1 MDYNQFK
8 RAEQN
13 MQYFMAMRP
22 VFNKKALFSDM
33 TGDYVIPPDPAPYSR
48 VKIRFRTAKN
58 NVDFVFLNHNAHKH
72 MMNRVERD
80 TTFDY
85 YEIEVPLE
93 DIKFEYYFE
102 IMIGKIVCYYDLR
115 GVVKETSEYYYFTLV
130 PGLSYPKWAMGAVM
144 YQIYVDRFCNGDPSN
159 DVLDHEYN
167 YIGEHV
173 NRVTDWYKYPAMMGV
188 REFYGGDLQG
198 VLDKMDY
205 LQDLGVDVIYFNPL
219 FVSPSN
225 HKYDIQDYDYID
237 PHIGRIVSDEGELLP
252 EGEHEN
258 RKASRYINRVANKA
272 NLEASNQLFAQ
283 LVEEAHRRG
292 IRVILDGVFNHC
304 GSFNKWM
311 DRERVY
317 EDFEGYPKG
326 AFISADSPYKDYFE
340 FYQKDKWPYNPSYD
354 GWWGHDTLPKL
365 NYEGSQDLYNY
376 VLEIGKKWV
385 SPPYN
390 CDGWRLDVAADLGH
404 SPEMNHKFWKDF
416 RNAVREA
423 NPDAIVLAEHYGSPK
438 DWIENGEWDTVMNY
452 DAFMEPVTWFL
463 TGMQKHS
470 DDYRE
475 DLLGNAESFWGA
487 MVHHGAAFTG
497 GSSLIAMNELSN
509 HDHSRF
515 LTRTNKKVGRVN
527 TLGSEAAGWD
537 INKAV
542 MREAVMI
549 QMTWPGAPTIY
560 YGDEAG
566 VCGFTDPDNRRTYPW
581 GREDHEMIDF
591 HKAMVRIH
599 KENAELMTGSMK
611 KELADYNVISYS
623 RFNRKE
629 GSLIVINNNNRE
641 VSLEVSVW
649 DMGVA
654 REAMMKRLMLTDCDG
669 FTDEPAEVEVH
680 AGKVKLTMKATSGIL
695 LKYKSDDYSF
705 GIREI

>member
-48 VKIRFRTAKN
+48 AKIRFRTAKN

-115 GVVKETSEYYYFTLV
+115 GVVKETSEYYFFTLV

-272 NLEASNQLFAQ
+272 NLEASNQLFAE

-304 GSFNKWM
+304 GSFNKC
-311 DRERVY
+311 
-317 EDFEGYPKG
+317 
-326 AFISADSPYKDYFE
+326 
-340 FYQKDKWPYNPSYD
+340 
-354 GWWGHDTLPKL
+354 L
-365 NYEGSQDLYNY
+365 
-376 VLEIGKKWV
+376 
-385 SPPYN
+385 
-390 CDGWRLDVAADLGH
+390 
-404 SPEMNHKFWKDF
+404 
-416 RNAVREA
+416 
-423 NPDAIVLAEHYGSPK
+423 
-438 DWIENGEWDTVMNY
+438 
-452 DAFMEPVTWFL
+452 
-463 TGMQKHS
+463 
-470 DDYRE
+470 
-475 DLLGNAESFWGA
+475 
-487 MVHHGAAFTG
+487 
-497 GSSLIAMNELSN
+497 
-509 HDHSRF
+509 
-515 LTRTNKKVGRVN
+515 
-527 TLGSEAAGWD
+527 
-537 INKAV
+537 
-542 MREAVMI
+542 
-549 QMTWPGAPTIY
+549 
-560 YGDEAG
+560 
-566 VCGFTDPDNRRTYPW
+566 
-581 GREDHEMIDF
+581 
-591 HKAMVRIH
+591 
-599 KENAELMTGSMK
+599 
-611 KELADYNVISYS
+611 
-623 RFNRKE
+623 
-629 GSLIVINNNNRE
+629 
-641 VSLEVSVW
+641 
-649 DMGVA
+649 
-654 REAMMKRLMLTDCDG
+654 
-669 FTDEPAEVEVH
+669 
-680 AGKVKLTMKATSGIL
+680 
-695 LKYKSDDYSF
+695 
-705 GIREI
+705 